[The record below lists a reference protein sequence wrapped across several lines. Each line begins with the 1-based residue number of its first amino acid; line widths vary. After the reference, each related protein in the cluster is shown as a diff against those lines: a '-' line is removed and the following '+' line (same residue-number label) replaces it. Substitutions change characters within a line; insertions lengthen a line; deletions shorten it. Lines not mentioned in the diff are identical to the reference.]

1 MFKKNHEIV
10 IFMYFRL
17 VNAFKSVTIFSVI
30 YVVGAQLSLFNM
42 ISAFGVPFYKIYVR
56 FGLGFV
62 YDVRIIILV
71 IKLLV
76 YTEE

>member
-1 MFKKNHEIV
+1 MFQNNQQNV
-10 IFMYFRL
+10 VFVYFRL
-17 VNAFKSVTIFSVI
+17 VDAFKNVTIFSVI

-62 YDVRIIILV
+62 YDVRIILF
-71 IKLLV
+71 
-76 YTEE
+76 